1 MGYRN
6 YIGYIPKSK
15 LPEIMKKVEELKG
28 KIGTPKEDDPEENYT
43 NWDIT
48 DYLQEQATLLHE
60 FGKLYYNENGKKVRE
75 IIEKNKTQDF
85 SNEDTEFFFVKK
97 DVFLELSYAYMD
109 SYCEYAKEAKSKLDE
124 MKKQDTPLTDD
135 QKGFI
140 AELSYDFWVNIF
152 RNQHRDD
159 VLKPYNPAYFNYGC
173 CEFHMLHE
181 YFDCENN
188 AICVWGY

>member
-1 MGYRN
+1 MGYRH
-6 YIGYIPKSK
+6 YIGYIPKRK
-15 LPEIMKKVEELKG
+15 LPEIMKKVEEIIA
-28 KIGTPKEDDPEENYT
+28 KIGTPKEDDPEEKYT

-48 DYLQEQATLLHE
+48 NYLQGQATLLHE

-75 IIEKNKTQDF
+75 IIEKNKIEDF

-159 VLKPYNPAYFNYGC
+159 VLKPYDPSYFNYGC

-181 YFDCENN
+181 YFDYENN
-188 AICVWGY
+188 VICVWGY